1 MNGETEGEMDKGREK
16 KRQRDGD
23 LPLPSSGGQIKM
35 TVQAEIIQSQLNNQL
50 EKLVLFCGFSELLLR
65 H

>member
-1 MNGETEGEMDKGREK
+1 MNGETEGEMEKGREK

-35 TVQAEIIQSQLNNQL
+35 TVQAEIIQSHLNNQL

>member
-16 KRQRDGD
+16 KRQRDRD

-35 TVQAEIIQSQLNNQL
+35 TVQAEII
-50 EKLVLFCGFSELLLR
+50 
-65 H
+65 